1 MITRWQVKAL
11 ESHLEYLVMGAPLGA
26 GRDGSIRQRAGFEDA
41 RSELKRNGASCK
53 STRDIRQASA
63 QRFGGGAETVG
74 LELIQLLLSA
84 PDETCQVNFRQSRLV
99 GLELLQSPPEREL
112 ASDA

>member
-1 MITRWQVKAL
+1 MTPQDQQHQQQIQSV
-11 ESHLEYLVMGAPLGA
+11 
-26 GRDGSIRQRAGFEDA
+26 
-41 RSELKRNGASCK
+41 
-53 STRDIRQASA
+53 
-63 QRFGGGAETVG
+63 GGGAETVG

-84 PDETCQVNFRQSRLV
+84 PDETCQFNFRQSRLV